1 MQIRR
6 RASVRSQV
14 IFAGIIAMVGAALP
28 ALPAVANET
37 PVPVPSAAPRT
48 MSTESSVLPT
58 DQFIVKFKDRA
69 SIQSLDRKSSLN
81 RAAGTLGVP
90 IEAVRTLA
98 TGEEV
103 VKTDKK
109 LGGEEAGELVSA
121 LAADP
126 SVEYAEPD
134 VIMRPFASAPNDPLY
149 SYQWAHSSTDSG
161 GMRVLGAWDV
171 SQGAGSVVAVI
182 DTGITDHTDL
192 NANIL
197 PGFDMIHDPLVAGDS
212 NGRDSNPADEG
223 DATYYGECEPG
234 WPGYSSSWHGTHVA
248 GLVAAVAGNSKGVA
262 GVAPKAKVVPVR
274 ALGICGGYASDIADS
289 IVWAAG
295 GTVTGA
301 PANANPANVI
311 NLSLGGLAPCSTIYQ
326 NAADFAR
333 SKGASVVVAAGNEG
347 IDASKVSP
355 ANCKNVLVV
364 GASTRNGLKA
374 SYSNFGINVDVAAPG
389 GDMTNSGLDGILSTL
404 NDGTDSLGSEGY
416 SVMEGSSMA
425 APQVAAVAAMM
436 YSKLPALT
444 PADVEQRLKAS
455 ARPING
461 CGCGAGLVDANA
473 TLTKVA
479 AEAAPIT
486 AGIPTISGEAAVGKL
501 LIAEPGNW
509 GNTYEATWNYQWNRW
524 GTPIPGATGNG
535 YWLTEDDHQAT
546 ITVTVTATKKF
557 VPAVSATSE
566 PTVQV
571 APGTLFGSV
580 PVITGSAYEGSTLTA
595 NPGTWGPAPVDLTY
609 RWTRNKP
616 GTTGEHVSSAST
628 YTLTSEDIG
637 STLSLHVMGNKTP
650 YWLLEMS
657 SKPTPVVVAA
667 DKAVTPEAVVFTEA
681 PYMGNDRYTIPESET
696 MDYQVDDKMLQ
707 AGTHPARGQAK
718 ITAVPKSGYAV
729 LNGATSEWKAYFSAK
744 GPEFT
749 APAVSPFRDVATTQQ
764 FYKEMS
770 WLADRKISTGWVEAD
785 KSVSYRP
792 VTPINRD
799 AMAAFLYRAAGSPD
813 YTPPA
818 QSPFKD
824 VATTQQFY
832 KEMAWLAETGI
843 SSGWT
848 ENGAR
853 YYKPL
858 TPIKR
863 DAMAAF
869 LYRLVNK
876 PDYEAPMNPPF
887 KDLDSGQL
895 FYKEMVWMSV
905 AGISSGW
912 QLGENNYWYQPME
925 PINRDAM
932 AAFLY
937 RLP

>member
-1 MQIRR
+1 M
-6 RASVRSQV
+6 RSQV
-14 IFAGIIAMVGAALP
+14 IIAGVIALVGAALP
-28 ALPAVANET
+28 ALPALADET
-37 PVPVPSAAPRT
+37 PAPVPSAAPRP
-48 MSTESSVLPT
+48 MSTDSSVLPT
-58 DQFIVKFKDRA
+58 DQFIVKFKERA

-81 RAAGTLGVP
+81 RAAGTIGVP
-90 IEAVRTLA
+90 VQAVRTLT

-109 LGGEEAGELVSA
+109 LGAEEANELVSA

-134 VIMRPFASAPNDPLY
+134 VIMRPFATPPNDPLY
-149 SYQWAHSSTDSG
+149 PYQWAHSSTDSG

-171 SQGAGSVVAVI
+171 TRGAGSVVAVI
-182 DTGITDHTDL
+182 DTGITNHTDL
-192 NANIL
+192 SANIL

-262 GVAPKAKVVPVR
+262 GVAPQAKVVPVR

-295 GTVTGA
+295 GTVAGA
-301 PANANPANVI
+301 PVNANPANVI
-311 NLSLGGLAPCSTIYQ
+311 NLSLGGLATCSTLYQ
-326 NAADFAR
+326 KATDFAR
-333 SKGASVVVAAGNEG
+333 SQGASVVVAAGNEG

-374 SYSNFGINVDVAAPG
+374 SYSNFGVNVDVAAPG
-389 GDMTNSGLDGILSTL
+389 GDMTSVGTDGILSTL
-404 NDGTDSLGSEGY
+404 NDGWDTPNSEDY
-416 SVMEGSSMA
+416 YFMEGSSMA

-486 AGIPTISGEAAVGKL
+486 AGTPTISGEAAVGKTL
-501 LIAEPGNW
+501 TAAPGYW
-509 GNTYEATWNYQWNRW
+509 ANTYEATWKYQWNRW
-524 GTPIPGATGNG
+524 GTPIAGATGTT
-535 YWLTEDDHQAT
+535 YMLTEDDHQAA

-557 VPAVSATSE
+557 APAVSATSE
-566 PTVQV
+566 PTAQV
-571 APGTLFGSV
+571 APGTLSGGTPVIVGSV
-580 PVITGSAYEGSTLTA
+580 YEGSTLTA

-616 GTTGEHVSSAST
+616 GTTGEHVSSAPT
-628 YTLTSEDIG
+628 YTLTSEDVG
-637 STLSLHVMGNKTP
+637 NTLSLHVMGSKTP

-657 SKPTPVVVAA
+657 SQPTPVVVTA
-667 DKAVTPEAVVFTEA
+667 DKAVTPEAVAFTEA
-681 PYMGNDRYTIPESET
+681 SYMADDRYTVPESET
-696 MDYQVDDKMLQ
+696 VDYQVGGKTLQ
-707 AGTHPARGQAK
+707 AGTYSARGQAH
-718 ITAVPKSGYAV
+718 ITAVPKGGYAV

-749 APAVSPFRDVATTQQ
+749 APAVSPFRDVLTTQQ

-792 VTPINRD
+792 VTAINRD
-799 AMAAFLYRAAGSPD
+799 AMAAFLYRMAGSPD

-832 KEMAWLAETGI
+832 KEMSWLADQKI
-843 SSGWT
+843 SEGWT
-848 ENGAR
+848 EWDGSKTYR
-853 YYKPL
+853 PL
-858 TPIKR
+858 TPINR

-876 PDYEAPMNPPF
+876 PDYTAPATPPF
-887 KDLDSGQL
+887 KDLSSNQL

-905 AGISSGW
+905 TGISTGW
-912 QLGENNYWYQPME
+912 KIADDNYWYQPTQ

-937 RLP
+937 RMP